1 MTAQRFGHDIAMM
14 KDANINIFRVHIHI
28 IKSFPESRLSYS
40 LRNTRMLL
48 ETHTIN
54 IDIAADSGRQIKTLE
69 WKNLPAGHYE
79 IVAKVEDGSGN
90 HLGINTHKFDVKR

>member
-1 MTAQRFGHDIAMM
+1 MFFCGTNYTATQWLSKMTAQRFGHDIAMM

-48 ETHTIN
+48 ETHTLN
-54 IDIAADSGRQIKTLE
+54 FDFTADSGQQIKSLE
-69 WKNLPAGHYE
+69 
-79 IVAKVEDGSGN
+79 
-90 HLGINTHKFDVKR
+90 